1 MLKKIQEFFNGKGK
15 LYTYDRSTNLREIC
29 EWKIYKRSDLETI
42 ISHFYTYPLEC
53 LKLKKY
59 EIWKEITFLIVNK
72 SYSLPENLTK
82 IKALNDI
89 LKELN

>member
-1 MLKKIQEFFNGKGK
+1 
-15 LYTYDRSTNLREIC
+15 
-29 EWKIYKRSDLETI
+29 LEG
-42 ISHFYTYPLEC
+42 